1 MTETGNVLLS
11 RELHVVM
18 TYPVTTMTTAIKCL
32 EETVTPTYITVTT
45 ACTE

>member
-11 RELHVVM
+11 RELHAVM